1 MPHSTIIQRAVRPAL
16 LTLLTGVV
24 LLFSS
29 GSFARAR
36 TRSRAP
42 KTQPTIVLVHGA
54 WANGSS
60 WNGVIRRLQREGY
73 NVDAPPNPLRGL
85 TSDSTYLASFLKTV
99 TGPIILVGHSY
110 GGAVITNAATGN
122 PNVKALVYV
131 DGFIPAQ
138 GDTVLGLAGAM
149 PGSTLA
155 DPDTAFNFVPF
166 TDAAGSDTDLFV
178 KPSVFRADFGA
189 DLSIKKDAVL
199 AATQEPLAAS
209 ALEQPSGPPAW
220 ATIRS
225 YDIFGTRDTVLPPA
239 EQAVMANRANATI
252 VKIPGGSH
260 LTLISHAGAVT
271 RLIERAAV
279 TNA

>member
-178 KPSVFRADFGA
+178 KPSVSGRTSERISASKRTRSWLPPRSRWPPVPWSSRRARRRGRRYGPMT
-189 DLSIKKDAVL
+189 S
-199 AATQEPLAAS
+199 S
-209 ALEQPSGPPAW
+209 AP
-220 ATIRS
+220 
-225 YDIFGTRDTVLPPA
+225 GTRSFPRPSRPSWPT
-239 EQAVMANRANATI
+239 
-252 VKIPGGSH
+252 G
-260 LTLISHAGAVT
+260 LTRPSSRSREDHT
-271 RLIERAAV
+271 SP
-279 TNA
+279 